1 MKNKEEINKELE
13 DLYKEF
19 KKETFNKIIGFLEEG
34 NIYYN
39 SKYFLGFSIV
49 VLEELEDLE
58 KEYRL
63 KDLESYLGVI
73 YLTNFYSL
81 YTYIE
86 TNLLEESFL
95 IDNLKDKIKQDLEGT
110 KKEEMEDLIKEL
122 KKWGLGNLETK
133 IYNLIDSIIYNN

>member
-1 MKNKEEINKELE
+1 MKSREEINKELE

-19 KKETFNKIIGFLEEG
+19 REETFKKILGFLKGG

-39 SKYFLGFSIV
+39 SKYSLGYSIV

-63 KDLESYLGVI
+63 KDLENYLGVI
-73 YLTNFYSL
+73 YLTNFYNL

-95 IDNLKDKIKQDLEGT
+95 IDNLKDKIKEDLEGT
-110 KKEEMEDLIKEL
+110 KEEIEDLIGESS
-122 KKWGLGNLETK
+122 LGDLEIK
-133 IYNLIDSIIYNN
+133 IYNLINSIIYNN

>member
-1 MKNKEEINKELE
+1 MKSREEINKELE

-19 KKETFNKIIGFLEEG
+19 REETFKKILGFLGGG

-39 SKYFLGFSIV
+39 SKYSLGYSIV

-63 KDLESYLGVI
+63 KDLENYLGVI
-73 YLTNFYSL
+73 YLTNFYNL

-95 IDNLKDKIKQDLEGT
+95 IDNLKDKIKEDLEGT
-110 KKEEMEDLIKEL
+110 KEEIKDLIGESS
-122 KKWGLGNLETK
+122 LGDLEIK
-133 IYNLIDSIIYNN
+133 IYNLINSIIYNN

>member
-1 MKNKEEINKELE
+1 MKSREEINKELE

-19 KKETFNKIIGFLEEG
+19 REETFKKILGFLEGG

-39 SKYFLGFSIV
+39 SKYSLGYSIV
-49 VLEELEDLE
+49 VLEELENLE

-63 KDLESYLGVI
+63 KDLENYLGVI
-73 YLTNFYSL
+73 YLTNFYNL

-95 IDNLKDKIKQDLEGT
+95 IDNLKDKIKEDLEGT
-110 KKEEMEDLIKEL
+110 KEEIEDLIGESS
-122 KKWGLGNLETK
+122 LGDLEIK
-133 IYNLIDSIIYNN
+133 IYNLINSIIYNN

>member
-1 MKNKEEINKELE
+1 MKNREEINKELE

-19 KKETFNKIIGFLEEG
+19 KKETFNKIIGFLEEE

-73 YLTNFYSL
+73 YLTNFYNL

-86 TNLLEESFL
+86 TNLMEESFL
-95 IDNLKDKIKQDLEGT
+95 IDNLKDKIKEDLEGT
-110 KKEEMEDLIKEL
+110 KGEIKDLIEEL
-122 KKWGLGNLETK
+122 KREDLGNLETK

>member
-1 MKNKEEINKELE
+1 MKNREEINKELE

-34 NIYYN
+34 DIYYN

-95 IDNLKDKIKQDLEGT
+95 IDNLKDKIKEDLEGT
-110 KKEEMEDLIKEL
+110 KEEIKDLIKEL

>member
-1 MKNKEEINKELE
+1 MKSREEINKELE

-19 KKETFNKIIGFLEEG
+19 REETFKKILGFLKGG

-39 SKYFLGFSIV
+39 SKYSLGYSIV
-49 VLEELEDLE
+49 ILEELEDLE

-63 KDLESYLGVI
+63 KDLENYLGVI
-73 YLTNFYSL
+73 YLTNFYNL

-95 IDNLKDKIKQDLEGT
+95 IDNLKDKIKEDLEGT
-110 KKEEMEDLIKEL
+110 KEEIEDLIGESS
-122 KKWGLGNLETK
+122 LGDLEIK
-133 IYNLIDSIIYNN
+133 IYNLINSIIYNN